1 MNRSRNLF
9 ELSYQPRSIVN
20 IRGAKRLDQEWIQET
35 KEFIDILG
43 DDMLTYVKKTGEDL
57 NKEVV
62 HEWNTIKNKFIQSGR
77 HSMDVQVIPY
87 HRKIPGRPRK
97 PVNIS
102 SLSKETLEKLRR
114 DVVSIY
120 KSKFLKDKLPY
131 TIPESSLKIVKADV
145 MENIYSPIGIRIEYV
160 YEWQI
165 ERFSKFP
172 IEHLSLLEKDIAS
185 LPNDPSIQLTYC
197 LDDKMDCE
205 ELELVTDTDVDI
217 LDYIQ
222 QLKQHKSLVAQL
234 PKKNKNILVIR
245 SIIRAIK
252 DGHIKLPD
260 CDDKKWDT
268 YVEKYNNRA
277 ISKAKGKIIKIH
289 SNGTFD
295 IILDEITKDGTNYKY
310 SVSKQHIV
318 KIATYRGKS
327 GWNTWRQVKNTD
339 TLRNNDKV
347 EILVKTRFPLSLQYK
362 LIDMLWEQK
371 NLPDKKN
378 KSDEYDSW
386 EDIIRV
392 IVDGHYT
399 KDGIILWNN
408 SNNYTRK
415 ERKKSKK
422 AKKAKYN
429 KTDL

>member
-20 IRGAKRLDQEWIQET
+20 IRDAKRLDQEWIQET

-87 HRKIPGRPRK
+87 HRNIPGRPRE
-97 PVNIS
+97 PVNIA

-131 TIPESSLKIVKADV
+131 TIPESSLQIVKADV

-172 IEHLSLLEKDIAS
+172 IEHLSLLEKEIAS
-185 LPNDPSIQLTYC
+185 PPNDPSIQLTYC
-197 LDDKMDCE
+197 LNDKMDCE
-205 ELELVTDTDVDI
+205 ELELVTYTDVDI

-268 YVEKYNNRA
+268 YVKKYNNRA

-289 SNGTFD
+289 NNGTFD
-295 IILDEITKDGTNYKY
+295 IRLNEITKNGTHYKY
-310 SVSKQHIV
+310 SVSKEYIIKLGIHKGKGIIEWREV
-318 KIATYRGKS
+318 KKS
-327 GWNTWRQVKNTD
+327 
-339 TLRNNDKV
+339 DKFKLMDQV
-347 EILVKTRFPLSLQYK
+347 EILVNREFPLSLQYK
-362 LIDMLWEQK
+362 LIDMLWEDK

-378 KSDEYDSW
+378 NSSRYDSW
-386 EDIIRV
+386 EDIIRT
-392 IVDGHYT
+392 IIEGNYT
-399 KDGIILWNN
+399 KDNIILWNN

-422 AKKAKYN
+422 AKYN